1 MYVLRLLCTEFA
13 SSPLSI
19 CGISGSFDFTSVDVD
34 PVLEDHFD
42 ALGFDWNFR
51 GWD

>member
-1 MYVLRLLCTEFA
+1 MDVPGLLCTEFA

-19 CGISGSFDFTSVDVD
+19 CGISGSSDFTSVDVD
-34 PVLEDHFD
+34 LVLEDHLD
-42 ALGFDWNFR
+42 ALGFDWSFR

>member
-1 MYVLRLLCTEFA
+1 MDVPGLLCTEFA

-19 CGISGSFDFTSVDVD
+19 CGISGSSDFTFVDIN
-34 PVLEDHFD
+34 PALEDHLD
-42 ALGFDWNFR
+42 ALGFDWSFK